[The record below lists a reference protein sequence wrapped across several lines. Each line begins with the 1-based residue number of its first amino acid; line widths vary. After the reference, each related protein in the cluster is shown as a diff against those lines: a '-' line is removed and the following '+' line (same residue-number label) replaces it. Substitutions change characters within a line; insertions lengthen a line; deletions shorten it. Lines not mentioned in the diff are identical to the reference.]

1 MKSDSSVHSDRYS
14 LSTNQV
20 SNPTWAPGTK
30 TSKANSKQLLSQRQG
45 TGGAAGE
52 RGCLKFSDPFGSSF
66 SSLYLY
72 LFKKDKV
79 HTKQE
84 FHMNN
89 KARKPK
95 ARLMVG
101 VMRASLSAWVGS
113 LSLRDT
119 AKDSNLG
126 TCTPRTEA
134 IAARCFQSVSAP
146 RSFKFLPTDLLRKK
160 RTPWY
165 HKSELSQT
173 LNHDL
178 LNHPNLS
185 RINSHHF
192 KQTSYRYKKR
202 SYLQT
207 VQSCTLP
214 GRTPAP
220 LLTSHMTL
228 NVLCHLSEA
237 QTLHLIAGMTRTG
250 TSRLARRI

>member
-1 MKSDSSVHSDRYS
+1 MKSDLSVHSDRYS

-30 TSKANSKQLLSQRQG
+30 TSKANSSWASARKQGRG
-45 TGGAAGE
+45 RRGAGLPKVP
-52 RGCLKFSDPFGSSF
+52 RIPLDLSF

-79 HTKQE
+79 HIKQE

-89 KARKPK
+89 
-95 ARLMVG
+95 RLGSLKLDSWLAWWV
-101 VMRASLSAWVGS
+101 SLSAWVGS
-113 LSLRDT
+113 LSLRNT

-126 TCTPRTEA
+126 ACTPHTEA
-134 IAARCFQSVSAP
+134 ISTRCFQSVSAP
-146 RSFKFLPTDLLRKK
+146 RSFKFLPADLLRKK

-165 HKSELSQT
+165 HKGELSQT

-185 RINSHHF
+185 LINSHHF
-192 KQTSYRYKKR
+192 RQTSYRYKKR

-214 GRTPAP
+214 GWTPAP
-220 LLTSHMTL
+220 LLTSHLTL
-228 NVLCHLSEA
+228 NVLCHLSAA